1 MPKINDPIKIGRME
15 LQNRYVAAAMLT
27 DTLTDDGSV
36 NERYLRTM
44 KYTAQGG
51 WGLVCIQATQVH
63 PSGQVV
69 RKELSIYDDR
79 FTTGLY
85 EVADAIKREGPYAG
99 IQIFHGGALCHPKVL
114 RKTVDAPA
122 PEFPAK
128 TPVAPSPTN
137 SFLNPAVKC
146 HVLTHDEILEL
157 IECYG
162 AAAGRAK
169 EAGFDCVEVHACHG
183 SLPHQ
188 FRTPRCN
195 LRDDEWG
202 QDKHLFIK
210 KIAETVRKNVGPDF
224 PWWFRISADDHAPSG
239 TPGFTLEDTATKLVP
254 VLEKAGVAAIHSSSG
269 SVDVSGVWVI
279 QPLYWEQGC
288 LVKEAKRLKEVATVP
303 VGTVGKIMAPE
314 MAARIIEEESA
325 DWVALGRPAWAD
337 PWYPRKHLEGRP
349 EDVRRC
355 IACDWC
361 TYLYILANV
370 PGRCAVNYS
379 FGREIRYP
387 PDEFIPPAETPKD
400 VLVIGGGVAGME
412 AARVSALRGHNVTL
426 YEKDNELG
434 GIMRYASDIPY
445 LYTGDLMQIATWQ
458 MTQLEKLEVEV
469 KLGEVV
475 NVDIVDRI
483 NPDVVVVAT
492 GGVSPKLTRIPGI
505 ERAITFDEYLMKRP
519 ELGKDVVVLG
529 GYEGAEA
536 SVSIARQDKNVTL
549 VSESD
554 SITEAAYFFNLLR
567 VVPLTLFF
575 MPDAKVKTITN
586 ATIKNITAD
595 SVVIEVEGAEQVL
608 KADTVV
614 TCFPREPIGTDL
626 YNALK
631 GRDWELYHAGDCVKA
646 GATWNAID
654 DGNWIGRKI

>member
-1 MPKINDPIKIGRME
+1 MPQIFDPISFGRMKLE
-15 LQNRYVAAAMLT
+15 NRYIAAPMLT
-27 DTLTDDGSV
+27 DTLDEDGSMT
-36 NERYLRTM
+36 ERYLETM
-44 KYTAQGG
+44 KYTAKGG
-51 WGLVCIQATQVH
+51 WGLVLCQATQVH

-69 RKELSIYDDR
+69 RNELAAYDDK
-79 FTTGLY
+79 FTPGLY
-85 EVADAIKREGPYAG
+85 EVAETIKREGPHAG
-99 IQIFHGGALCHPKVL
+99 IQLFHGGALCHPLVI
-114 RKTVDAPA
+114 RKTVDAPS
-122 PEFPAK
+122 PEFPPE
-128 TPVAPSPTN
+128 TPVAPSPIK
-137 SFLNPAVKC
+137 SFLNPAVTCKE
-146 HVLTHDEILEL
+146 LTHEEILEL
-157 IECYG
+157 VECYG

-169 EAGFDCVEVHACHG
+169 EAGFECIEIHACHG

-188 FRTPRCN
+188 FRTPRNN

-210 KIAETVRKNVGPDF
+210 KIAESVRKNVGPDF
-224 PWWFRISADDHAPSG
+224 PWWFRISADDHAAPG

-269 SVDVSGVWVI
+269 AVDASGVWVI

-288 LVKEAKRLKEVATVP
+288 LVPEAKRLKEVATVP

-337 PWYPRKHLEGRP
+337 PWYPKKHFEGRP

-355 IACDWC
+355 ISCDWC

-370 PGRCAVNYS
+370 PARCAVNYS
-379 FGREIRYP
+379 FGRETRYP
-387 PDEFIPPAETPKD
+387 PDEYLQPAETPKD

-412 AARVSALRGHNVTL
+412 AARVAALREHNVTL

-458 MTQLEKLEVEV
+458 MTQLEKLGVEV
-469 KLGEVV
+469 KLGEAVT
-475 NVDIVDRI
+475 VDLVDRI

-492 GGVSPKLTRIPGI
+492 GGVSPKPTRIPGI

-536 SVSIARQDKNVTL
+536 SVSIARQDKNVTM
-549 VSESD
+549 VSESG

-575 MPDAKVKTITN
+575 MPDANVKSITN
-586 ATIKNITAD
+586 ATIKEITAD
-595 SVVIEVEGAEQVL
+595 SVRIEVEGAEKVL
-608 KADTVV
+608 KADNVV
-614 TCFPREPIGTDL
+614 TCFPREPVGMAL
-626 YNALK
+626 YNSLK
-631 GRDWELYHAGDCVKA
+631 GKVPELYKAGDCVKA

-654 DGNWIGRKI
+654 DGNWIARKI